1 MHIRNALQQ
10 PFSLARADRSGSVMR
25 SGLRRT
31 EVVRDRATQRD
42 LAADLISSGHGR
54 SLGSERNLA
63 EAPEGY
69 FTFQACG
76 LSATLTGG
84 AVLRT
89 ESAPEHSGTVGPKS
103 E

>member
-25 SGLRRT
+25 IGLRRT
-31 EVVRDRATQRD
+31 EVVRDWATQRD

-76 LSATLTGG
+76 LSATLNGG
-84 AVLRT
+84 ALSSDQT
-89 ESAPEHSGTVGPKS
+89 PPQHTGTVGPR
-103 E
+103 